1 MMARRRLQ
9 MMLQVAL
16 PTIASV
22 AMSVWLPGCS
32 RSHSPTA
39 DPTAGANGSAAAAQA
54 PVIQPATPRHKNSME
69 VMAGCQPE
77 LGDNRL
83 SVPNFEVDAE
93 RYNRV
98 AVQMKVRFLV
108 NGDGFVMN
116 EYVSGATVVTP
127 ADQEAGLD
135 YVRHLTFQ
143 VPDIEECQTLKI
155 QMVGNFH
162 LSKQAGDEWTTVF
175 DAHPVYSFQ
184 GDKLVVNPN

>member
-1 MMARRRLQ
+1 MKSRTFQLRVP
-9 MMLQVAL
+9 VAL
-16 PTIASV
+16 PAIACA
-22 AMSVWLPGCS
+22 AMSVWLTGCG

-39 DPTAGANGSAAAAQA
+39 DSTAGADGPAAAAQA

-77 LGDNRL
+77 LSENRP
-83 SVPNFEVDAE
+83 SVPDFEVDAE

-98 AVQMKVRFLV
+98 AVQMKVRFVV

-116 EYVSGATVVTP
+116 EYVTGATVVAP

-143 VPDIEECQTLKI
+143 VPDTEECQNLKI
-155 QMVGNFH
+155 QMIGNFH

-184 GDKLVVNPN
+184 GDKLIVNPN

>member
-1 MMARRRLQ
+1 MARRRLQ
-9 MMLQVAL
+9 KMLQVAL

-127 ADQEAGLD
+127 ADQEAGL
-135 YVRHLTFQ
+135 
-143 VPDIEECQTLKI
+143 ECQTLKI